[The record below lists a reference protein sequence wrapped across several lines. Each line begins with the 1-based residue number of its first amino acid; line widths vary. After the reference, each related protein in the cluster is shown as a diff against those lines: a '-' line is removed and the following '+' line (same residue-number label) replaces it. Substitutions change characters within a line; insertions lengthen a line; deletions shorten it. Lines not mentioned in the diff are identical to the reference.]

1 MDLCEQSRLAVAGE
15 VTWQTV
21 GADTVVLSLESGYIY
36 TCNATTARMLER
48 LDGRGTLGELADAM
62 EAEFDAPREEVLR
75 DVLSMARQLVEEKLL
90 RAVE

>member
-36 TCNATTARMLER
+36 TCNATTSRMLEQ
-48 LDGRGTLGELADAM
+48 LDGRPTLGELADAM